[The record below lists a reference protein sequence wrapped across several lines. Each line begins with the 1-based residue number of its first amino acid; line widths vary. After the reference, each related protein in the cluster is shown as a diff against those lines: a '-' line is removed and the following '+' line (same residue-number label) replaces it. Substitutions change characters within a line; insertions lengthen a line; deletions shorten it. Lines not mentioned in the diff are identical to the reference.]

1 VDALDEE
8 AANFYLHHD
17 FKPVKRNPQRLIMT
31 MATARMALG
40 VGTVTVA
47 GDQASRLISIVFN
60 SPGGQTI
67 PVVLSTAE
75 LRVVASTL
83 ETIDQPELTEEAL
96 RSR

>member
-17 FKPVKRNPQRLIMT
+17 FKPVKSNPQRLIMT